1 MLSDKFGF
9 DMIQHRALEK
19 GEMVYAMDQ
28 AHIIFDESDMDPV
41 WVASGAHGRCVG
53 YAMRWM
59 ALRAWGQ
66 DYRYSVRTFQ
76 NYEGPVADG
85 GFGLVPRDHARSR
98 ATKGGVIIR
107 VQTVL
112 KQYHV
117 PVDTSRFFTA
127 QAGITPAMV
136 LEQIAKGDGLY
147 YFEMRRALDSAHA
160 IVVQRAAGTY
170 RLFDANYGHFVFHSL
185 TRFAEYLAEFLTKTN
200 YTEKYK
206 QSTTVVGVSAVPPRP
221 TIGIEPML
229 RGAKQTSLREPVTA
243 PVTSWGRDRL
253 ATGVGQ
259 VDLLG
264 RRAVR
269 YTGA

>member
-1 MLSDKFGF
+1 MLSEKFGF
-9 DMIQHRALEK
+9 DGIQYRALER
-19 GEMVYAMDQ
+19 GEMIYAMDQ
-28 AHIIFDESDMDPV
+28 AHIIFDEVNMDPA
-41 WVASGAHGRCVG
+41 WAASGAHGRCVG

-66 DYRYSVRTFQ
+66 DYHYSVRNFQ
-76 NYEGPVADG
+76 KYEGPVADG
-85 GFGLVPRDHARSR
+85 GFAQVPRDHARSR
-98 ATKGGVIIR
+98 ATKGGVVIR

-117 PVDTSRFFTA
+117 PVDTSRVFTA

-136 LEQIAKGDGLY
+136 LERIAVGDGLY
-147 YFEMRRALDSAHA
+147 YFEMRRAQDSAHA

-170 RLFDANYGHFVFHSL
+170 HLFDANYGHFVFRSL
-185 TRFAEYLAEFLTKTN
+185 TRFAEYLAEFLEKTN
-200 YTEKYK
+200 YTQKYR

-221 TIGIEPML
+221 TMGIEPML
-229 RGAKQTSLREPVTA
+229 RTSKQTSLREPVTA
-243 PVTSWGRDRL
+243 PVTSWSRDRL
-253 ATGVGQ
+253 ATGAGH

>member
-9 DMIQHRALEK
+9 DGIQFQALK
-19 GEMVYAMDQ
+19 RGEMVYAMDQ
-28 AHIIFDESDMDPV
+28 AAIIFDEAAMDPD
-41 WVASGAHGRCVG
+41 WAASGAHGRCVG

-66 DYRYSVRTFQ
+66 DYHYSQRCFQ

-85 GFGLVPRDHARSR
+85 GFAQVPRDHARSR
-98 ATKGGVIIR
+98 ATKGGVVIR

-112 KQYHV
+112 EQYHV
-117 PVDTSRFFTA
+117 PVDTSRCFTA
-127 QAGITPAMV
+127 LAGITPAMV
-136 LEQIAKGDGLY
+136 LDQAAKGDGIY

-170 RLFDANYGHFVFHSL
+170 RLFDANYGHFIFRSL
-185 TRFAEYLAEFLTKTN
+185 TRFAEYLAEFLVKTN
-200 YTEKYK
+200 YTEKYR
-206 QSTTVVGVSAVPPRP
+206 QSTTSVGVSAVPPRP
-221 TIGIEPML
+221 TIGVAPML
-229 RGAKQTSLREPVTA
+229 RNPKQASRRESLTA
-243 PVTSWGRDRL
+243 PATSWGRDRL
-253 ATGVGQ
+253 ATGRGQ
-259 VDLLG
+259 ADLLG

>member
-1 MLSDKFGF
+1 MLSEKFYF
-9 DMIQHRALEK
+9 DRIQFDALER

-28 AHIIFDESDMDPV
+28 AKIIFDEANMDPV
-41 WVASGAHGRCVG
+41 WAASGAHGRCVG

-66 DYRYSVRTFQ
+66 DYRYSVRSFQ

-85 GFGLVPRDHARSR
+85 GFGQVPRDHARSR
-98 ATKGGVIIR
+98 ATTGGVMIR

-112 KQYHV
+112 KEYQV
-117 PVDTSRFFTA
+117 PVDTSRTFTA
-127 QAGITPAMV
+127 QAGIRPAMV

-147 YFEMRRALDSAHA
+147 YFEMRLASDSAHA

-170 RLFDANYGHFVFHSL
+170 RLFDANYGHFVFRSL
-185 TRFAEYLAEFLTKTN
+185 TRFAEYLAEFLTRTN

-221 TIGIEPML
+221 TMGVAPVL
-229 RGAKQTSLREPVTA
+229 RGPKQTSLREPVRA
-243 PVTSWGRDRL
+243 PASSWGGGL
-253 ATGVGQ
+253 ANGGRPA
-259 VDLLG
+259 DLLG
-264 RRAVR
+264 RRAMR
-269 YTGA
+269 

>member
-9 DMIQHRALEK
+9 DGIQFRALER

-28 AHIIFDESDMDPV
+28 AHIIFDESKMDPV
-41 WVASGAHGRCVG
+41 WAASGAHGRCVG

-66 DYRYSVRTFQ
+66 DYRYSVRSFQ

-85 GFGLVPRDHARSR
+85 GFGQVPRDHARSR
-98 ATKGGVIIR
+98 ATQGGVVIR

-136 LEQIAKGDGLY
+136 LDQLARGDGIY
-147 YFEMRRALDSAHA
+147 YFEMRRAFDSAHA

-170 RLFDANYGHFVFHSL
+170 RLFDANYGHFVFHRL
-185 TRFAEYLAEFLTKTN
+185 TRFAEYLAEFLVKTD
-200 YTEKYK
+200 YAIKYP

-221 TIGIEPML
+221 TIGVEPML
-229 RGAKQTSLREPVTA
+229 RGPKQTSLREPFALSVA
-243 PVTSWGRDRL
+243 PWDGGRH
-253 ATGVGQ
+253 APGSGQ
-259 VDLLG
+259 ADLLG

-269 YTGA
+269 

>member
-9 DMIQHRALEK
+9 DGIQFQALK
-19 GEMVYAMDQ
+19 RGEMVYAMDQ
-28 AHIIFDESDMDPV
+28 AKIIFDEAKMDPD
-41 WVASGAHGRCVG
+41 WAASGAHGRCVG

-66 DYRYSVRTFQ
+66 DYHYSVRSFQ

-85 GFGLVPRDHARSR
+85 GFAQVPRDHARSR
-98 ATKGGVIIR
+98 ATKGGPMIR

-136 LEQIAKGDGLY
+136 LDQVAKGDGIY
-147 YFEMRRALDSAHA
+147 YFEMLLALDSAHA

-170 RLFDANYGHFVFHSL
+170 RLFDANYGHFVFRSL
-185 TRFAEYLAEFLTKTN
+185 TRFAEYLQEFLVRTN
-200 YTEKYK
+200 YTEKYR
-206 QSTTVVGVSAVPPRP
+206 QSMTSVGVSAVPPRP

-229 RGAKQTSLREPVTA
+229 RKPKRTSLREPLTA
-243 PVTSWGRDRL
+243 PVTSWGGDRL
-253 ATGVGQ
+253 STGGGQ
-259 VDLLG
+259 ADLLG